1 MPLIL
6 LVDDDDDVRG
16 AFSIALQRRGYDVAE
31 AINGHEAL
39 QLLDGGLRPTL
50 ILLDNDMPVLGGAGF
65 RHAQLLNPEY
75 AKIPVMLVTGDAA
88 IEDLAGALR
97 PIGVVQKPI
106 GFHQFLS
113 SIEVVLRR
121 LGASTPVAHAG

>member
-1 MPLIL
+1 LIL

-16 AFSIALQRRGYDVAE
+16 AFSLALRRRGYDVAE

-39 QLLDGGLRPTL
+39 LQLDGGLRPTL
-50 ILLDNDMPVLGGAGF
+50 ILLDNDMPVLDGAGF
-65 RHAQLLNPEY
+65 RHAQLLDPAI
-75 AKIPVMLVTGDAA
+75 AKIPVLLVTGDEC

-97 PIGVVQKPI
+97 PIGIVQKPI

-113 SIEVVLRR
+113 TVELVLERV
-121 LGASTPVAHAG
+121 GATPPIAHAG